1 MKKKI
6 NKNLAVISLFAIF
19 ATVVI
24 SLSMFYQIFKAEISD
39 NLQDLAYTLSD
50 EDILVKMEEGNYNLQ
65 TDDVRVTLI
74 DTDGSVLYDSQ
85 VEKSQLDNHAQRP
98 EVVKALQYGTGKSV
112 RRSDTILKNVFYFAI
127 RLDDGRV
134 LRVSRESSSIWTMFG
149 TIIPFML
156 LMIGV
161 VYVICNVVGYYLVK
175 QLLEPIERLSENIE
189 DSDAVNVY
197 DELKPFVTTIR
208 KQHDDIINGSKMRQE
223 FTANVSHELKTPL
236 TSISGY
242 SELIENGMAS
252 NDDIPRFAEEI
263 HRNAK
268 RLLTLINDIIRLSEL
283 DSSDLTPVKE
293 SDCIITGGTAHVGS
307 VNNDGNKER
316 DGYEQVALYDLA
328 QNCVDM
334 LELNAKNRDIS
345 LKLEGYDCRI
355 YAIKSQMEEVLYN
368 LCDNAIRYT
377 NPGGTVVVSVY
388 RDDIMYEGNVVL
400 EVKDNGIGIPK
411 EHQQRIF
418 ERFYRVDKSRSK
430 LTGGTGLGLAIVKHI
445 VSQHHAK
452 LELNSEEGHGTDI
465 KVIF

>member
-6 NKNLAVISLFAIF
+6 NKNLAVISLIAIIS
-19 ATVVI
+19 TIVI
-24 SLSMFYQIFKAEISD
+24 SISMFYQIFTAEISD
-39 NLQDLAYTLSD
+39 NLQDLANTLND
-50 EDILVKMEEGNYNLQ
+50 KDILVKMEEGNYNLQ

-74 DTDGSVLYDSQ
+74 DTQGNVKYDSHIE
-85 VEKSQLDNHAQRP
+85 VSQLDNHAQRP
-98 EVVKALQYGTGKSV
+98 EVVKALQYGMGKSV
-112 RRSDTILKNVFYFAI
+112 RKSDTILKNVFYFAI

-156 LMIGV
+156 LMTGV
-161 VYVICNVVGYYLVK
+161 VYVICNVVGCYLVK
-175 QLLEPIERLSENIE
+175 QLLEPMERLSENIE
-189 DSDAVNVY
+189 DTDAVDIY

-208 KQHDDIINGSKMRQE
+208 KQHEDIIKGSKVRQE

-252 NDDIPRFAEEI
+252 DDDIPRFAEEI

-283 DSSDLTPVKE
+283 DSSDLAPVNE
-293 SDCIITGGTAHVGS
+293 NDCIITGGTAHVVS
-307 VNNDGNKER
+307 VNNDGNKGR
-316 DGYEQVALYDLA
+316 DGYEQVALYELA

-345 LKLEGYDCRI
+345 LKLAGYDCRI

-388 RDDIMYEGNVVL
+388 RDDIMHEGNVVL

-445 VSQHHAK
+445 VSQHQAK
-452 LELNSEEGHGTDI
+452 LELHSEEGLGTDI